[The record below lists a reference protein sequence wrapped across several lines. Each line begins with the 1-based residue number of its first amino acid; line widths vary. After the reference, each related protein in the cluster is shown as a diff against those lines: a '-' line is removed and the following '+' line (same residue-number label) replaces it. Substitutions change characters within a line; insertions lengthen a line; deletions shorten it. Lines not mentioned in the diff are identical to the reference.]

1 MTPEQNPP
9 VDRPNVATSPEWRG
23 LLDGAARLGA
33 FSWWERRLFEV
44 LGAWSTD
51 EQDPALKVLLDA
63 HSHQHAWHAEVFFA
77 RLPELREVD
86 AESLVRAPSGQV
98 AEVLDDLAATVGSIE
113 RLVGVH
119 RVVVP
124 HLLACYGHA
133 LELASPVAEPATRRW
148 LALVSGDLAT
158 SRAEGE
164 RHLLGLLRT
173 GGDVDVAAESQRRLE
188 RTLVLA
194 GGPTGD
200 GVRAG

>member
-9 VDRPNVATSPEWRG
+9 VDRANAAASPQWRS
-23 LLDGAARLGA
+23 LLDGAARLGVY
-33 FSWWERRLFEV
+33 SWWERRLFEV
-44 LGAWSTD
+44 LGVWSTD

-63 HSHQHAWHAEVFFA
+63 QSHQHAWHAEVFFA

-86 AESLVRAPSGQV
+86 AESLVRAPSGEV
-98 AEVLDDLAATVGSIE
+98 AAVLDDLAATGGTIE

-124 HLLACYGHA
+124 HLLACYSHD
-133 LELASPVAEPATRRW
+133 LELASAVAEPATRRW
-148 LALVSGDLAT
+148 LALISGDLAA

-164 RHLLGLLRT
+164 RHLLGLLRR
-173 GGDVDVAAESQRRLE
+173 GQDVDVAAESQRRLE
-188 RTLVLA
+188 RALVLA

-200 GVRAG
+200 GPTAG